1 MLNRTSSLSLLR
13 VYEQLRDEDDK
24 TRRFRAAR
32 ADFIARQ
39 YHDSYDGRLTYG
51 GDVAYDCFREIQ
63 LAHQAGLHLTAIV
76 LTQVFLEAVLS
87 DFYARKDRDDV
98 AGAGLKGLLD
108 AALADRH
115 LSMEEFLLLDGFR
128 DLSNLYARPAIA
140 DEADP
145 NTDVEDP
152 SAPVNLEEDAQFCV
166 RLIISLIARP
176 PFNEE
181 LD

>member
-1 MLNRTSSLSLLR
+1 MLNRTSSLNLLR
-13 VYEQLRDEDDK
+13 VYEQLRDEDEK

-39 YHDSYDGRLTYG
+39 YHDDYDGRLTYG

-87 DFYARKDRDDV
+87 DFYTRKGREGV
-98 AGAGLKGLLD
+98 VGQGLKTLID
-108 AALADRH
+108 TALEDRH
-115 LSMEEFLLLDGFR
+115 LSMDEYLLLDGFR
-128 DLSNLYARPAIA
+128 DLSNLYARPSIA
-140 DEADP
+140 DEGDPQADI
-145 NTDVEDP
+145 EDP

-166 RLIISLIARP
+166 RLIIGLIARP